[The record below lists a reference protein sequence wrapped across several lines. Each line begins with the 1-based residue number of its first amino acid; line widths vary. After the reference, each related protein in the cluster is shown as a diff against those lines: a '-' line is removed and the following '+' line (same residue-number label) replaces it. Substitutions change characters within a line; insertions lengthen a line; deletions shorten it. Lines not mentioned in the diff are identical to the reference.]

1 MDPRPPAPPPPAD
14 VGRTVRR
21 GAWGM
26 LLVWGLILA
35 GLYWGFEQ
43 FEQRQQV
50 QLLPQAGPTGELVIP
65 RGRDGHFRV
74 PGLINGQPV
83 LFLVDTGA
91 SVVTVSESFAQA
103 AGLKGGQ
110 AVTFQTANGPLQGR
124 ILRNVPV
131 AASHL
136 LVPGTAVAIGLVGL
150 ERDKALLGQSFLSHF
165 NIEINQQQMVLR
177 LR

>member
-1 MDPRPPAPPPPAD
+1 MEPRRTDERSPD

-26 LLVWGLILA
+26 LAFWLIIMA
-35 GLYWGFEQ
+35 GLYLAFDQVET
-43 FEQRQQV
+43 RQQAR
-50 QLLPQAGPTGELVIP
+50 LLPQAGESGELVIP

-74 PGLINGQPV
+74 PGLINGHAV
-83 LFLVDTGA
+83 VFLVDTGA
-91 SVVTVSESFAQA
+91 SVVTVSESFARE
-103 AGLKGGQ
+103 AGLEGGQ

-131 AASHL
+131 SASHL
-136 LVPGTAVAIGLVGL
+136 EMPRTAVAVGLVGL
-150 ERDKALLGQSFLSHF
+150 DSGKALLGQSFLSQF